1 MVTLNKL
8 CGNPKPSFTTDLV
21 TRFYV
26 SSSTVSIYIHTTTN
40 TYYSDRK
47 RKKGWKL
54 FFFQFI
60 FFRGFVRDFKLWDL
74 MTLFYKA
81 QNFTTDQLLSTYA
94 KFLKRHCVSGNT
106 KCLFFGK
113 FFVRAKWEIP
123 YQISN
128 WLKNNYHKLNLAWLH
143 LLLTTYFLS

>member
-1 MVTLNKL
+1 MQFFQSDFHLSSYPTILVYVQPRWLPLTNYAETLSPHLQLIWWHDSTFLVLQFQFTYTPPPLILTIVTEKERKA
-8 CGNPKPSFTTDLV
+8 GN
-21 TRFYV
+21 Y
-26 SSSTVSIYIHTTTN
+26 
-40 TYYSDRK
+40 
-47 RKKGWKL
+47 

-123 YQISN
+123 
-128 WLKNNYHKLNLAWLH
+128 
-143 LLLTTYFLS
+143 